1 MFWFFKK
8 EKSLEDR
15 FLQTLRESDIVW
27 KIDKDSS
34 YDIREVRWGWM
45 YFQDYFG
52 TKTKDGAVISS
63 SLFEKVYKLATEM
76 NMQSDIKRLW
86 WTILDD
92 DLQQAINDTKK
103 ILTAKWQIENL
114 VSVIQKIRSKY

>member
-1 MFWFFKK
+1 
-8 EKSLEDR
+8 
-15 FLQTLRESDIVW
+15 
-27 KIDKDSS
+27 
-34 YDIREVRWGWM
+34 
-45 YFQDYFG
+45 
-52 TKTKDGAVISS
+52 
-63 SLFEKVYKLATEM
+63 M